1 MLYRLLLKFWLLP
14 PTINILLVLVGLLL
28 LSRRKV
34 LGLLLIISSL
44 SSLWLISTPY
54 IANQMLFSLENVRSL
69 TTKRLVLMDD
79 AAIVVLGAGNR
90 NHSPEYDCD
99 YPHPTQQ

>member
-54 IANQMLFSLENVRSL
+54 IANQMLFSLENVRSYSMNYMGDGSE
-69 TTKRLVLMDD
+69 TPMNIST
-79 AAIVVLGAGNR
+79 
-90 NHSPEYDCD
+90 
-99 YPHPTQQ
+99 